1 MNEILADK
9 KAAILADMIS
19 QRDKFRQQLDFC
31 LAKVKSD
38 EDYLA
43 DFIPPTK
50 IMIRYKNKVEF
61 MDFVE
66 LKEIMNNLSDDV
78 LKTWYLDYGHDCVD
92 ISYKA
97 ERLEDDDEY
106 AHRCGTLRGQHLA
119 SKRSMYEK
127 ELNKNIK
134 GLRRKVES
142 LTKTINQIQPP
153 PSPEEDLKISL
164 ARLEPGLQAEI
175 MRKAEKLAWSFVQTR
190 QR

>member
-1 MNEILADK
+1 
-9 KAAILADMIS
+9 
-19 QRDKFRQQLDFC
+19 
-31 LAKVKSD
+31 
-38 EDYLA
+38 
-43 DFIPPTK
+43 
-50 IMIRYKNKVEF
+50 
-61 MDFVE
+61 
-66 LKEIMNNLSDDV
+66 
-78 LKTWYLDYGHDCVD
+78 
-92 ISYKA
+92 
-97 ERLEDDDEY
+97 
-106 AHRCGTLRGQHLA
+106 
-119 SKRSMYEK
+119 MYEK